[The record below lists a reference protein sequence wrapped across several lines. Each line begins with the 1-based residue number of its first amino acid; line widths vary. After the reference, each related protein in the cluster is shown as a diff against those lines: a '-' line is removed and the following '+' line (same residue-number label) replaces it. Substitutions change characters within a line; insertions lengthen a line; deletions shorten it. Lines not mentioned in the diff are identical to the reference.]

1 MYNTPTK
8 KYRMEDKLRSETKVA
23 EKQTKIQ
30 KKIEAVKS
38 DIYKSFEKHE
48 ADRYVQIRAINI
60 VRAALRESRT

>member
-1 MYNTPTK
+1 MYSAPKK

-30 KKIEAVKS
+30 KQIEAVKH
-38 DIYKSFEKHE
+38 DIYKSFAKHE

-60 VRAALRESRT
+60 VRAALREERK